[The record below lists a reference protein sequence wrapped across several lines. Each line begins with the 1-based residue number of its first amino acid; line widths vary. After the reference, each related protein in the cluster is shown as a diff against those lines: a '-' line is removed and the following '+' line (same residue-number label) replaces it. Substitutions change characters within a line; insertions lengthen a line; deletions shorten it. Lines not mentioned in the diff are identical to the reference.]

1 MTGKRVSNENKKT
14 QMKKRTKFT
23 IISIINI
30 IWYTVTVLVMS
41 YLNRVVP
48 SELTVAWFS
57 AWTVELALLYGI
69 KVRSKDSVDSGLNY
83 TSGYTTPV
91 TSTDIISTETNTI
104 VEGSVSPQDE
114 STVCESDDS
123 IFVG

>member
-30 IWYTVTVLVMS
+30 IWYTVIVLVMS

-91 TSTDIISTETNTI
+91 TSTDIINTETNTI